1 MYFNSNQSI
10 ACWDILHE
18 KQTCQPDGALEE
30 VRTSSV
36 MLWGPLSP
44 LQDSVAIHLV
54 VTEMDQQLEDF

>member
-10 ACWDILHE
+10 ACRDILPE
-18 KQTCQPDGALEE
+18 KQTCQPDGALKG

-44 LQDSVAIHLV
+44 SQNSVAIHIV
-54 VTEMDQQLEDF
+54 VTEMVQQ